1 MSKLMERIYRKNP
14 LTLALVWIGAYVVL
28 MSLADGLS
36 DAVGVSKS
44 VTVIVSAVLT
54 AMLLGW
60 VRTGRRAA
68 YFGLAKP
75 DAPAAIMLYYL
86 PLAVMISVNL
96 WHGVALNM
104 SPVETVLYM
113 VSMLFVGVLEE
124 VIFRGLLFRAM
135 AKDSMKAA
143 VIVSSVTFGV
153 GHIVNLL
160 SGAPLLDSL
169 LQIVYAT
176 AVGFLFTVMFLR
188 TGSIVPCIVCHSV
201 LNALSAVANESVMTT
216 TDNLISAAVLTVI
229 PAAYALF
236 IMKKT
241 TPRTL
246 PCE

>member
-1 MSKLMERIYRKNP
+1 MERIYRKNP

-60 VRTGRRAA
+60 VRTGKRAA

-75 DAPAAIMLYYL
+75 DAPAAGMLYYL

-96 WHGVALNM
+96 WHGITLNT

-124 VIFRGLLFRAM
+124 VIFRHKVTEGTTYAG
-135 AKDSMKAA
+135 AAA
-143 VIVSSVTFGV
+143 VCPVCGSSE
-153 GHIVNLL
+153 LL
-160 SGAPLLDSL
+160 EYNNHLDMTRCGCGWKARPAWWAPMWWL
-169 LQIVYAT
+169 
-176 AVGFLFTVMFLR
+176 
-188 TGSIVPCIVCHSV
+188 P
-201 LNALSAVANESVMTT
+201 
-216 TDNLISAAVLTVI
+216 
-229 PAAYALF
+229 PAACAPP
-236 IMKKT
+236 ISR
-241 TPRTL
+241 PWVRRA
-246 PCE
+246 PSG